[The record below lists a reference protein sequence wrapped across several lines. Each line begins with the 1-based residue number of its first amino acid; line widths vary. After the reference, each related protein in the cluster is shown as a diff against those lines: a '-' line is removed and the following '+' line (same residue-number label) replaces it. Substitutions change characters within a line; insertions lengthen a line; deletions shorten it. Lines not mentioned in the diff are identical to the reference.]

1 MKVIFAYVVLSWV
14 LILNLVCARTPK
26 THFVTEQYSDQD
38 ARKSRS
44 GDSHWS
50 SNSLVA
56 HHLGCAFP
64 TGTRTRGS
72 GFWCSSRDQLT
83 DTLFQTMYEG
93 VLRDDER
100 RKEKQLQRKAELEE
114 SRRKREIYESVQN
127 VHRVD
132 SGQ

>member
-1 MKVIFAYVVLSWV
+1 
-14 LILNLVCARTPK
+14 
-26 THFVTEQYSDQD
+26 
-38 ARKSRS
+38 
-44 GDSHWS
+44 
-50 SNSLVA
+50 
-56 HHLGCAFP
+56 
-64 TGTRTRGS
+64 
-72 GFWCSSRDQLT
+72 
-83 DTLFQTMYEG
+83 MYEG